1 VCNGWL
7 LSLTART
14 QYALSTAL
22 DLTSPHIGSVVC
34 CGVVWCGRLVG
45 RRVCVMWVENTQ
57 HVTVRLLMT
66 GIS

>member
-1 VCNGWL
+1 MCNGWL

-34 CGVVWCGRLVG
+34 CGVVWPAGRSASLCHVG
-45 RRVCVMWVENTQ
+45 
-57 HVTVRLLMT
+57 
-66 GIS
+66 